1 MRTLAAVA
9 TIQSA
14 WPTHPGYSIDLVPLL
29 GTARVTH
36 GDLVLAESTSA
47 LRLIETDHVERLYF
61 PRADVRLELLEGN
74 DHHTICPFKGQ
85 ADYWSLVA
93 GPSPVDD
100 VFWTYPHPFDEVG
113 GIEGYL
119 GVYHE
124 KVQVDCETRWPG
136 RPDAAAVAVSRF
148 PIWGD
153 QSDLVAL
160 IDATETEPRRFV
172 APGYHERS
180 RNVVEGGQLLGQAI
194 AAAAKTVPGQRVTW
208 ASMTFPKSASFDTPL
223 ELAVEPLRQGRTF
236 STLEVRTTQEGKL
249 VAPGLVMMD
258 SGADD
263 TIRDRVEMP
272 DVPGPQDAE
281 PYDIRVHGR
290 ALRIVDGAYHPGPD
304 RVGPPVLH
312 AWVRFR
318 DDPVE
323 TYLRQA
329 LVAQAS
335 THWTIAAAMRPH
347 RGFGEAQAHVTLS
360 TGIMSVTIAFHDD
373 APVDEWFLYANTAI
387 WSGRGL
393 AQGEGRVFT
402 EGGALIASYA
412 VQAMVRGFSR
422 TPDTLGMDSTN
433 VM

>member
-1 MRTLAAVA
+1 VRTLVVVA

-14 WPTHPGYSIDLVPLL
+14 WPTHPGYSIDLVPLR

-61 PRADVRLELLEGN
+61 PISDVRLDLLETN

-93 GPSPVDD
+93 GPSPVED
-100 VFWTYPHPFDEVG
+100 VFWTYPDPFDEVG
-113 GIEGYL
+113 GIKGFL

-124 KVQVDCETRWPG
+124 KVHVECETRWPNDSG
-136 RPDAAAVAVSRF
+136 PAAVALSRF

-153 QSDLVAL
+153 QADLVGL
-160 IDATETEPRRFV
+160 LDAEEAEPHRFV

-180 RNVVEGGQLLGQAI
+180 RNVVEGGQLLGEAI
-194 AAAAKTVPGQRVTW
+194 VAASKAIPGQRVTW
-208 ASMTFPKSASFDTPL
+208 ASMTFPKSASFDTAL

-236 STLEVRTTQEGKL
+236 STVEVRATQEGRL

-263 TIRDRVEMP
+263 TIRDRAEMP
-272 DVPGPQDAE
+272 DVPGPGGSVPHDM
-281 PYDIRVHGR
+281 RVHGR
-290 ALRIVDGAYHPGPD
+290 ALRVVDGAYDPDPD
-304 RVGPPVLH
+304 RIGPPVLY

-318 DDPVE
+318 DNPAE
-323 TYLRQA
+323 AYLRQA

-373 APVDEWFLYANTAI
+373 APVDEWFLYSNTAI

-402 EGGALIASYA
+402 AGGTLVASYT
-412 VQAMVRGFSR
+412 VQAMIREFAR
-422 TPDTLGMDSTN
+422 TPDTLGMNSTN